1 MTTARAGTTPGGVAG
16 GVVACVES
24 LAAEAGARMLRLGG
38 NAADAAVATAFA
50 QGVADPIYCG
60 IAGGFHGIFHDAAR
74 GRTQVVM
81 AGGRAPLAAR
91 PDMWRT
97 TDRWGAMWSVE
108 GNANR
113 LGYQASMVPGFI
125 RGAQAALDR
134 FGSGRI
140 SWQQVIEPAIELAE
154 DGFEVYPYLYRI
166 WMPGTPHM
174 ASFLESLDGPT
185 VLGHTD
191 ACRDIYLHPDGSV
204 YQVGERLIQ
213 RDYGATLR
221 RIAEYGPDDFYT
233 GAIGRAMASDFASH
247 GGLITAEDLARYT
260 AGVGD
265 AASSTFRGLRVLT
278 EPAPTVGAITLE
290 ILNIIEPWDLA
301 SAGWNSP
308 EYLDLLVRAMH
319 AGFTDRM
326 TVLGDPDFVDV
337 PQQRLRSK
345 EYAAG
350 LRRAIEDGGDGGS
363 GHRGSGRGHRGPGN
377 GHRDETTHVSV
388 LDGAGNAAA
397 ITHSLGMSS
406 GVVTPGL
413 GFQHNCHMVMFDPA
427 PGHRNSIAPWK
438 RPITG
443 GGPVLFL
450 NDDDVFLVIGSPAGA
465 RKVTALI
472 QALLNITDFGQSVQ
486 QAVSADRVHTE
497 DEPRTV
503 IVEPHF
509 PREPLMGLA
518 RMGHRIRFDWYTA
531 RLAAVLRT
539 GDGQLTGGSD
549 PRGDSG
555 LAVVPPS
562 TDEKGMP

>member
-1 MTTARAGTTPGGVAG
+1 VIPPLRTPGPGSATPAG

-24 LAAEAGARMLRLGG
+24 LAAEAGAQMLRLGG

-50 QGVADPIYCG
+50 QGVVDPIYCG
-60 IAGGFHGIFHDAAR
+60 IAGGFHGLFHDAAS
-74 GRTQVVM
+74 GRTQVVT

-97 TDRWGAMWSVE
+97 TSRWGAMWSVE

-134 FGSGRI
+134 FGSGRV
-140 SWQQVIEPAIELAE
+140 SWPQVIEPAARLAE
-154 DGFEVYPYLYRI
+154 EGFEVYPYLYRI
-166 WMPGTPHM
+166 WMPRTSHM

-185 VLGHTD
+185 VLGYTD
-191 ACRDIYLHPDGSV
+191 ACRDIYLHADGSV
-204 YQVGERLIQ
+204 YEVGERLFQ
-213 RDYGATLR
+213 PDYAATLR
-221 RIAEYGPDDFYT
+221 RLARHGPDDFYT
-233 GAIGRAMASDFASH
+233 GAIGQAMASDFARH

-260 AGVGD
+260 AEVGD
-265 AASSTFRGLRVLT
+265 AATSTFRGLRVLT
-278 EPAPTVGAITLE
+278 EPAPSVGAITLE

-337 PQQRLRSK
+337 PEGRLRSK
-345 EYAAG
+345 EYAAE
-350 LRRAIEDGGDGGS
+350 LRQAIESQPGGS
-363 GHRGSGRGHRGPGN
+363 AGATQAPVRLPSAA
-377 GHRDETTHVSV
+377 RDETTHVSV
-388 LDGAGNAAA
+388 IDGWGNAAA

-427 PGHRNSIAPWK
+427 PGRRNSIAPWK

-450 NDDDVFLVIGSPAGA
+450 DGDEVFLVIGSPAGA

-472 QALLNITDFGQSVQ
+472 QALLNMTDFGLDVQ

-531 RLAAVLRT
+531 RLAAVTRT
-539 GDGQLTGGSD
+539 ADGRIEGGSD
-549 PRGDSG
+549 PRGDAG
-555 LAVVPPS
+555 LAVVQPAAA
-562 TDEKGMP
+562 DEKGMP

>member
-1 MTTARAGTTPGGVAG
+1 VASLTQSRPEATAPVG

-24 LAAEAGARMLRLGG
+24 LAAEAGAQMLRMGG
-38 NAADAAVATAFA
+38 NAADSAVATAFA
-50 QGVADPIYCG
+50 QGVVDPIYCG
-60 IAGGFHGIFHDAAR
+60 IGGGFHGIFHDAAS
-74 GRTQVVM
+74 GKTQVVA
-81 AGGRAPLAAR
+81 AGGRAPMAAR
-91 PDMWRT
+91 SDMWRT
-97 TDRWGAMWSVE
+97 TDRRGAMWSVE
-108 GNANR
+108 GNLNR

-125 RGAQAALDR
+125 RGAQAAFER

-140 SWQQVIEPAIELAE
+140 SWQQVIEPAAQLAE

-166 WMPGTPHM
+166 WMPRTTHM

-191 ACRDIYLHPDGSV
+191 ACRAIYLHTDGSV
-204 YQVGERLIQ
+204 YEVGERLFQ
-213 RDYGATLR
+213 HDYAATLR
-221 RIAEYGPDDFYT
+221 RIAEHGPDEFYT
-233 GAIGRAMASDFASH
+233 GAIGRAIANDFAGH
-247 GGLITAEDLARYT
+247 GGLITAEDLARYS
-260 AGVGD
+260 AAVCD
-265 AASSTFRGLRVLT
+265 AATSTFRGLQVMT

-301 SAGWNSP
+301 SAGWNSA

-319 AGFTDRM
+319 VGFRDRM
-326 TVLGDPDFVDV
+326 TVLGDPEFVDV
-337 PQQRLRSK
+337 PEHKLRSK
-345 EYAAG
+345 EYAAF
-350 LRRAIEDGGDGGS
+350 LRRAIENRDDTKAVRAAVIDRAGS
-363 GHRGSGRGHRGPGN
+363 A
-377 GHRDETTHVSV
+377 RDETTHVSV
-388 LDGAGNAAA
+388 MDNSGNAAA
-397 ITHSLGMSS
+397 ITHSIGMSS

-427 PGHRNSIAPWK
+427 SGRRNSIAPWK

-450 NDDDVFLVIGSPAGA
+450 ADGKVSLVIGSPAGA

-472 QALLNITDFGQSVQ
+472 QALLNMTDFGQDIQ
-486 QAVSADRVHTE
+486 QAVSSNRVHTE

-531 RLAAVLRT
+531 RLAAIART
-539 GDGQLTGGSD
+539 PEGRLEGGTD
-549 PRGDSG
+549 PRGDQG
-555 LAVVPPS
+555 LAVVQAATSKENTP
-562 TDEKGMP
+562 

>member
-1 MTTARAGTTPGGVAG
+1 MTAKPSCTETPAG

-24 LAAEAGARMLRLGG
+24 LAAEAGAQMLRLGG

-50 QGVADPIYCG
+50 QGVVDPIYCG

-74 GRTQVVM
+74 GRTQVVT

-97 TDRWGAMWSVE
+97 TARWGAMWSVE
-108 GNANR
+108 GNVNR

-125 RGAQAALDR
+125 RGAQAALEH
-134 FGSGRI
+134 FGSGRV
-140 SWQQVIEPAIELAE
+140 SWQQVIEPAIQLAE

-166 WMPGTPHM
+166 WMPRTEHM
-174 ASFLESLDGPT
+174 ASFLESLDGPA

-191 ACRDIYLHPDGSV
+191 ACRDIYLHPDGTV
-204 YQVGERLIQ
+204 YQVGERLVQ
-213 RDYGATLR
+213 RDYAATLR
-221 RIAEYGPDDFYT
+221 RIAGHGPDDFYT

-247 GGLITAEDLARYT
+247 GGLMTAEDLARY
-260 AGVGD
+260 AADVGD
-265 AASSTFRGLRVLT
+265 AATSTFRGLQVLT

-337 PQQRLRSK
+337 PEEKLRSK
-345 EYAAG
+345 EYAAR
-350 LRRAIEDGGDGGS
+350 LRQAIEAGEDARGGAGG
-363 GHRGSGRGHRGPGN
+363 G

-388 LDGAGNAAA
+388 IDGAGNAAA

-427 PGHRNSIAPWK
+427 PGQRNSIAPWK

-450 NDDDVFLVIGSPAGA
+450 ADGEVRLVIGSPAGA

-486 QAVSADRVHTE
+486 QAVSSDRVHTE

-539 GDGQLTGGSD
+539 GDGQLAGGSD

-562 TDEKGMP
+562 TDQKGMP